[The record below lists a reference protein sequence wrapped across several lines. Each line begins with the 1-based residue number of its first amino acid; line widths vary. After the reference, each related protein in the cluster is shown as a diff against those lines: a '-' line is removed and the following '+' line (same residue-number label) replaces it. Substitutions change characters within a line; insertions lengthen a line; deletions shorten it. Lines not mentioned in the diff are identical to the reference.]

1 LVSDAMR
8 VLQKKRI
15 NDEIIDTIILVEHP
29 EIVTVGPKAVR
40 DGVVISGEY
49 SQSIVDRGGG
59 ITWHGPGQLVLYP
72 IIKWNSEEQSVRG
85 IINKMENLVIKTLED
100 LGIKGYRDPAMM
112 GVWVDE
118 KKVCSI
124 GLAFLHWVS
133 RHGLALN
140 YATPGQRIE
149 NLACCGMD
157 LGVTTSLD
165 KLGYRMNQN
174 GDEITRELIEE
185 TILSNIELILKR
197 TPKDP
202 LDWNIGEFI

>member
-1 LVSDAMR
+1 MR